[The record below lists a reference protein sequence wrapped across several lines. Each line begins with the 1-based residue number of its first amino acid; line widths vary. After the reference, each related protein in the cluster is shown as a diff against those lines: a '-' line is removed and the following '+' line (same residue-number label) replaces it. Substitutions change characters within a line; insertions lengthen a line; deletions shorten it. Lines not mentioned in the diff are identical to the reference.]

1 MMPIAS
7 IARPPARRF
16 RPRLEALENRDCPS
30 GTDLSAPSLPAT
42 QIVPAPGL
50 IAPNPAP
57 SLQMTSIAA
66 GPHEFTLSGHVTDNQ
81 PAGLTVQF
89 SGAYSGSAQ
98 TDAEGNFSLTV
109 SPDQLGLV
117 SGTVTDTAGLTSNLA
132 QAIFSSMP
140 PMITSFT
147 TSNVLGHIWT
157 FTGHVTDEYAAGLK
171 VTFGG
176 AVQAVDGLTA
186 TVDADGNFSLT
197 VEIADGDDGG
207 VSAQTTDWWGLA
219 SNQAI
224 CWVPPTV

>member
-1 MMPIAS
+1 
-7 IARPPARRF
+7 
-16 RPRLEALENRDCPS
+16 LEALENRDCPS
-30 GTDLSAPSLPAT
+30 GPDT

-50 IAPNPAP
+50 IAPNPPP

-66 GPHEFTLSGHVTDNQ
+66 GPHEFTLSGHVTDDQ

-89 SGAYSGSAQ
+89 SGAYAGSVQ
-98 TDAEGNFSLTV
+98 TDADGNFALTV
-109 SPDQLGLV
+109 SPEQLGLV
-117 SGTVTDTAGLTSNLA
+117 SASVTDTAGLASNLA

-140 PMITSFT
+140 PMITNFT
-147 TSNVLGHIWT
+147 TSNALGHVWV
-157 FTGHVTDEYAAGLK
+157 FTGHVTDEFAAGLK

-176 AVQAVDGLTA
+176 SVQAVDGLTA

-197 VEIADGDDGG
+197 VEISDGDGGG